1 MKFQTIEQLAQEL
14 AVSTDEAQS
23 LLKSG
28 GLSLDDIDGLI
39 LDALKA
45 DLKGAIATE
54 IKKSSA
60 QITPTSQSLATQPIA
75 TNSSIKGGK
84 LAPKKESAI
93 AGIKKRGSSKVAKN
107 QPIEKVQIEK
117 ASIKSNI
124 QAGEVSVIEEAAS
137 AGYNSDVG
145 TLAASAYLGG
155 VQMRFADEV
164 SANMPKAMGG
174 MFDGIGKI
182 SDERHQGVFDHVRI
196 NQPHQEE
203 STADEWSF

>member
-1 MKFQTIEQLAQEL
+1 MNLTEIFEAVQAITPSATIAQVE
-14 AVSTDEAQS
+14 EI
-23 LLKSG
+23 
-28 GLSLDDIDGLI
+28 LSKEKLS
-39 LDALKA
+39 A
-45 DLKGAIATE
+45 DLVDSAMISVIAR
-54 IKKSSA
+54 KA
-60 QITPTSQSLATQPIA
+60 QAGITPTSQSLATTQPIA

-84 LAPKKESAI
+84 LAPKKEGAI
-93 AGIKKRGSSKVAKN
+93 AEIKKRGSSKVAKN

-182 SDERHQGVFDHVRI
+182 SDERHQGVFDHVRM

-203 STADEWSF
+203 AKADEWSF